1 MQYIILALIERLHFN
16 RLSDQHENIKKEQ
29 LYVTLF
35 KLLDIINDIVF
46 CNDMVFAVT

>member
-1 MQYIILALIERLHFN
+1 MQYIILVLIEMLYFN
-16 RLSDQHENIKKEQ
+16 RLSDQHEYIKKEQ